1 MDVRLSLADLAAM
14 HPQLLWNS
22 VGSPTRSS
30 IAENRMTSANAVS
43 DMVVTVKSREV
54 QRAMLAEMQGDL
66 DRAKKHFL
74 AAAGLEQVL
83 ADDYEQADEPD
94 LARRSLISAASC
106 FWRAGQDQQAR
117 QLFEALS
124 QSDPTR
130 IAELQEVERELSTK
144 YPPSAA

>member
-1 MDVRLSLADLAAM
+1 MS
-14 HPQLLWNS
+14 S
-22 VGSPTRSS
+22 VNT
-30 IAENRMTSANAVS
+30 VS
-43 DMVVTVKSREV
+43 DMLVTVKSREL
-54 QRAMLAEMQGDL
+54 QRATLTEMQGDTE
-66 DRAKKHFL
+66 RARKHFL

-83 ADDYEQADEPD
+83 ADDYEQADEPA

-117 QLFEALS
+117 QIFGTLK

-130 IAELQEVERELSTK
+130 IDEITEVENELSSQ